1 MIKNLIKSI
10 SLPLIVLFMWL
21 IFEEK
26 LMYMFDTK
34 ILPILSNLNFNTTT
48 NFLFSLLAVFSL
60 YIIYRCFK
68 NRYFIQHQIFFVFCI
83 LIFIYAKHRLY
94 GGYVSTPSVIC
105 NLGYTD
111 IGIIILI
118 LFLLSCL
125 LSYFKFP
132 NNKKNSKCNVFISD
146 KPILK
151 PESDILD
158 YSESAKRLA
167 ENLGKMEMDSS
178 CSIGLIAPWGTGKT
192 SYLNLLEYYLDK
204 DKFIVVKFNPRNS
217 KNTISIQEDF
227 FNELFSK
234 LSSYDLRFSST
245 FKDYLKAINVL
256 GENKIIS
263 FIFNVSKIWNR
274 ENEKNKINN
283 AILNLN
289 KRIIVIIED
298 FDRLLS
304 DEIIE
309 VFKLIDGNASF
320 SNIIFITAYDKKHIN
335 DIIGKTYSN
344 EEAFFSDK
352 FFNIEQQIPL
362 RPYDKIFVYFES
374 QLLERIKADVED
386 VDSYKSTLSNYIE
399 LLKKYIVTL
408 RDAKRFLNLFAY
420 QYVRVKDEVEFRDY
434 FLLYLIKYKYLDEYL
449 KLYKKEIVS
458 NDISSNQMSLSNH
471 SEMKS
476 KDILEILFPESASCK
491 LRSINNNMA
500 FDIYFY
506 EDVYGHLKL
515 TEMECVFGQ
524 AEDYKRIIQQFVSQK
539 NVQDFVSF
547 IDSKNILILQSKE
560 QFERYI
566 DICLYLYMQN
576 IERSISYFKILSL
589 IYTENSKKI
598 QDIYKYTNDEYKNV
612 ILSKLEGTYPEYPY
626 GIVRSIIIGII
637 NNEFPE
643 NIIFDKEDIL
653 NIAINSLHNLLNCQ
667 ENVNQQHI
675 ELLYSCISDINQS
688 TRIVVLDKGSC
699 STMKQ
704 HIMKNPA
711 GYFENFIRLG
721 MISFNKEFNSIACE
735 PFWEQIFNDK
745 ADFESFIK
753 EQNKSTVPN
762 IDLIQNFWNLYKNNN
777 YKPIEF
783 QNQGDVQEKINKGLV
798 EEIKELDKLLEIE
811 KELQHYIEDRRELKH
826 DIPFYINKYNDLLS
840 RLDKNKLHITKR
852 IEIRNKIQTELSDIP
867 KNYGV

>member
-1 MIKNLIKSI
+1 MAVKNFLKSI

-48 NFLFSLLAVFSL
+48 NFLFFLLTILSL

-68 NRYFIQHQIFFVFCI
+68 NRYFIQHQIFFVSCI
-83 LIFIYAKHRLY
+83 LIFIYAKYRLY
-94 GGYVSTPSVIC
+94 GGYVSTPSIIC
-105 NLGYTD
+105 NFGYTD

-125 LSYFKFP
+125 FSYFNFP
-132 NNKKNSKCNVFISD
+132 NSKKNSKCNVFISD

-167 ENLGKMEMDSS
+167 KNLEKTEMNSS
-178 CSIGLIAPWGTGKT
+178 FSIGLIAPWGTGKT

-217 KNTISIQEDF
+217 KNTTCIQQDF

-245 FKDYLKAINVL
+245 FKDYLKSINVIE
-256 GENKIIS
+256 ENKVIS

-274 ENEKNKINN
+274 ENEKDNINN
-283 AILNLN
+283 VILRLN
-289 KRIIVIIED
+289 KRIIVIVED

-320 SNIIFITAYDKKHIN
+320 SNIIFITAYDKKHVN

-362 RPYDKIFVYFES
+362 RPYDKIFAYFES
-374 QLLERIKADVED
+374 QLLDRIKADIEE
-386 VDSYKSTLSNYIE
+386 VDFYKSTLSNHIE

-449 KLYKKEIVS
+449 KLYKKEIIS

-476 KDILEILFPESASCK
+476 KDILEILFPETASCK

-506 EDVYGHLKL
+506 ENVYGHLKL
-515 TEMECVFGQ
+515 TEMECVFEQ
-524 AEDYKRIIQQFVSQK
+524 DKDYKELIRQFVSQQYA
-539 NVQDFVSF
+539 QDFVSF
-547 IDSKNILILQSKE
+547 IDSKNILTLQSKK

-566 DICLYLYMQN
+566 DICLYMYVQN
-576 IERSISYFKILSL
+576 IDKSIFYFKILSL
-589 IYTENSKKI
+589 INTEQSKEI
-598 QDIYKYTNDEYKNV
+598 QYIYKYTYDEYKNV
-612 ILSKLEGTYPEYPY
+612 ISVKLKGTYPEYPY
-626 GIVRSIIIGII
+626 NIVRSIIIGII

-643 NIIFDKEDIL
+643 KIIFDKKDIL
-653 NIAINSLHNLLNCQ
+653 NIAMESLHDLLYHQ
-667 ENVNQQHI
+667 EYVNQQHI
-675 ELLYSCISDINQS
+675 ELLYSCISDINQR
-688 TRIVVLDKGSC
+688 TRIVILDKNSC
-699 STMKQ
+699 SIIRQ
-704 HIMKNPA
+704 HIIEKPA
-711 GYFENFIRLG
+711 GYFKNFIRLG
-721 MISFNKEFNSIACE
+721 MISFNKEFNSVACE
-735 PFWEQIFNDK
+735 PFWKQIFNDK

-762 IDLIQNFWNLYKNNN
+762 IDLIRNFWDLYKNNN

-783 QNQGDVQEKINKGLV
+783 QNQGNVQEKINNGLV
-798 EEIKELDKLLEIE
+798 KEIKELNKLLDIE
-811 KELQHYIEDRRELKH
+811 KELQTYIEDRKELKH
-826 DIPFYINKYNDLLS
+826 DNPFYINKYNDLLS

-852 IEIRNKIQTELSDIP
+852 IEIRNKIQAELSDIQ
-867 KNYGV
+867 